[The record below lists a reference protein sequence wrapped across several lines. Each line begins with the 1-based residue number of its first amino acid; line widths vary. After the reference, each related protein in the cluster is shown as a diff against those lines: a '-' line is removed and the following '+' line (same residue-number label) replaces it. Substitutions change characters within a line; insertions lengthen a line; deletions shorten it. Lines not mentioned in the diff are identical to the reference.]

1 MPSVSRA
8 GPRGGGSPQTEQ
20 PTHYT
25 CPYLHRTTGDTE
37 RKYHLREFQA
47 QETLQNGQL
56 GCGEGIPDLQPGILA
71 SQAMIEKILSE
82 DPRWQDTNFVLAGYK
97 TEQCSKPPRL
107 CRQGY
112 ACPHYHNSRDR
123 RRSPRKFKYRS
134 TPCPNVKHADE
145 WGEPSR
151 CESGDSCQYCHSR
164 TEQQFHPEIYKS
176 TKCNDM
182 RQTGYCPR
190 GPFCAFA
197 HVEKDTMNV
206 VILQTGCQSNHL
218 FSTDSIGIANEW
230 SSSLNSTNSITNS
243 SGQSGNIC
251 CSSSPTVTSSSGS
264 SSSLSP
270 LGPLCRQRSLASGV
284 LCSESSTSGVS
295 SPTSSYPKA
304 PGFEREDQAR
314 HRSFPAENQQKINE
328 QDNKKNHLS
337 VFSVVNPLASSIT
350 SGLASS
356 AGSDSSSPTTAC
368 ALSTKALPFYSGN
381 NTVEFVIG
389 SALDLHFNDV
399 NVAPI
404 DREAEDQDSSDL
416 GLPSPRL
423 LGSSA
428 PVNIPGSLVRSSSLH
443 SSSSLS
449 ASPLS
454 SLSQSL
460 SQSFVSSTVAPQPLK
475 TEHSM
480 LGTSASS
487 HNSLGLNGVTGSI
500 WDFVAGGFS
509 PTPSPVLSSGPG
521 PSISSNTSGNELTR
535 VRQEL
540 DDAKRKLKQ
549 WEESWQQVKQAC
561 DAWQK
566 EAQEAKERA
575 DIADADKQLALQK
588 KQEVENKLK
597 KLKVQLAVCLSTTL
611 PYMKNDGDT
620 EKISLPKLRSLQNRL
635 HLDLETLDEVIFQLQ
650 SKKCIVCQEGDRT
663 IILNPCQHYV
673 LCDHCVAAQEE
684 CPCCKKKNNLW

>member
-1 MPSVSRA
+1 
-8 GPRGGGSPQTEQ
+8 
-20 PTHYT
+20 
-25 CPYLHRTTGDTE
+25 
-37 RKYHLREFQA
+37 
-47 QETLQNGQL
+47 
-56 GCGEGIPDLQPGILA
+56 
-71 SQAMIEKILSE
+71 MIEKILSE

-97 TEQCSKPPRL
+97 TEQCTKPPRL

-123 RRSPRKFKYRS
+123 RRNPRKFKYRS
-134 TPCPNVKHADE
+134 TPCPSVKHADE

-206 VILQTGCQSNHL
+206 VILQTGCQSKPGAHL
-218 FSTDSIGIANEW
+218 FSADSIGIANEW
-230 SSSLNSTNSITNS
+230 SSSLNSTNSSTNS
-243 SGQSGNIC
+243 SGQSGNIS

-270 LGPLCRQRSLASGV
+270 LGPLYRQRSLANGV
-284 LCSESSTSGVS
+284 LCSESSTSAVS

-304 PGFEREDQAR
+304 PGFEREDQAK
-314 HRSFPAENQQKINE
+314 HRTFPAENQQKINE
-328 QDNKKNHLS
+328 QDSKQDHLS
-337 VFSVVNPLASSIT
+337 VFSAVNPLTSSIT
-350 SGLASS
+350 SSLASS
-356 AGSDSSSPTTAC
+356 VGSDNSPPA
-368 ALSTKALPFYSGN
+368 AVSAVSARAPPFYSGSD
-381 NTVEFVIG
+381 TVESVIG

-399 NVAPI
+399 NVASI
-404 DREAEDQDSSDL
+404 DRELEDQEASDL
-416 GLPSPRL
+416 GLASQRL

-449 ASPLS
+449 TSPLS

-460 SQSFVSSTVAPQPLK
+460 SQSFVSSTAAPQHQQPQPLK

-480 LGTSASS
+480 LGPSASP
-487 HNSLGLNGVTGSI
+487 HNSLGLNGVTGNI
-500 WDFVAGGFS
+500 WDFVTGSFS
-509 PTPSPVLSSGPG
+509 PSPSPVLSSGTT
-521 PSISSNTSGNELTR
+521 PSVSSNTSGNELTR

-575 DIADADKQLALQK
+575 NIADADKQLALQK
-588 KQEVENKLK
+588 KEEVENKLK
-597 KLKVQLAVCLSTTL
+597 KLKAQLAACLSTTL
-611 PYMKNDGDT
+611 PCMKNYGDI
-620 EKISLPKLRSLQNRL
+620 EK
-635 HLDLETLDEVIFQLQ
+635 VIFQLQ
-650 SKKCIVCQEGDRT
+650 SKKCILCQEGDCG
-663 IILNPCQHYV
+663 IVLNPCQHYV
-673 LCDHCVAAQEE
+673 LCDHCAAAQEE
-684 CPCCKKKNNLW
+684 CPYCKKKKNLW